1 MPRYSIMHPKYSGCV
16 GVAVYGLP
24 GADGD
29 GVIVS
34 VLRAVEFNQG
44 CHPQFIRAVVTRLPG
59 LIEQRGAE
67 NGLAFVKLKIEG
79 CVVRDVT
86 EKDLSFETFW
96 REYGYKVGDKKR
108 VQRKWEALGEGE
120 RLLALGGIWK
130 QRRHSEGHGAY
141 LPYPETYLNQRRW
154 ENEYN

>member
-1 MPRYSIMHPKYSGCV
+1 MPKYSITHPKYSGCV
-16 GVAVYGLP
+16 GVAVYELP
-24 GADGD
+24 WVDGD
-29 GVIVS
+29 GETVS
-34 VLRAVEFNQG
+34 RLRAVEFNQG

-59 LIEQRGAE
+59 LIEQRDAE
-67 NGLAFVKLKIEG
+67 NGLAFMKLKSEG

-96 REYGYKVGDKKR
+96 RAYGYKVGDKRR
-108 VQRKWEALGEGE
+108 VQKKWEALEEGE

-130 QRRHSEGHGAY
+130 QKRHSEGHGTD